1 MIVAGVVIA
10 AVITPGKAG
19 LVVFGSQLPLDRGE
33 EFLEVP
39 PVLAES
45 PRSYVGDDLELGPGV
60 RARAAGAGRGETDRY
75 VVLEAEDA
83 HLANCSDLT
92 FTGVRYRPSG
102 QTLYCLLGGAD
113 ELLRLYGIGA
123 DSAHGAEVF
132 RI

>member
-60 RARAAGAGRGETDRY
+60 RARAAGAGRGETAATSSLKPKTRI
-75 VVLEAEDA
+75 LRTARTSLSPACATA
-83 HLANCSDLT
+83 HRGRLCTASSVMRT
-92 FTGVRYRPSG
+92 SFFASTG
-102 QTLYCLLGGAD
+102 
-113 ELLRLYGIGA
+113 
-123 DSAHGAEVF
+123 
-132 RI
+132 